1 MNVRSVDERTAILL
15 ITAIAVI
22 DRLAV
27 LWQPMRYD
35 ESVTWAY
42 FVGRSW
48 STIVSSYQFPNNH
61 VFFSLLAKMTSSV
74 APFQPWALRLPAF
87 LAGVAVV
94 ALTWAVGRRFA
105 TPAVGLLGA
114 ALAAGSTT
122 LVLYSTNARG
132 YSLVVALFL
141 ALLLLADRLRS
152 SRRLSHW
159 ATFVVMGAVGLYTI
173 PVMLYPLGIVVV
185 WLLLASRQTSGAER
199 RGLGIRT
206 VVAALAAGALALVC
220 YVPIIRN
227 AGLGALAGNKFVEPS
242 PWPTFI
248 ADIPRHLVET
258 MLTWS
263 SPFPWWAAPLLL
275 LLAVAGLRRIEPAS
289 RPSLVL
295 ASALWCG
302 VLLVATHRAPF
313 VRVWLFLLPL
323 FHLAVAR
330 GIVRVARRTRIHHAL
345 VSPTAATALAA
356 LVASLALLGDTVRRS
371 GDTGA
376 FRSAR
381 EVTERLKDS
390 LRPGDRVLAP
400 IPTNGPLLY
409 YFRARG
415 LDTALLNTPPESTR
429 RAFLVLDPARGRT
442 LDWAISVGMID
453 PAAYATPILLLR
465 REDVELWSSDRR

>member
-22 DRLAV
+22 GRLAV

-42 FVGRSW
+42 FVGRPW

-61 VFFSLLAKMTSSV
+61 VFFSLLAKVTSSV

-94 ALTWAVGRRFA
+94 PLTWAVGRRFA
-105 TPAVGLLGA
+105 TPAIGLLGA

-141 ALLLLADRLRS
+141 VLLLLADHLRTS
-152 SRRLSHW
+152 QQLSRW
-159 ATFVVMGAVGLYTI
+159 ATFAVVGAVGLYTI
-173 PVMLYPLGIVVV
+173 PVMLYPLGVVVV
-185 WLLLASRQTSGAER
+185 WLLLAARQSSGAER
-199 RGLGIRT
+199 LALAIRA
-206 VVAALAAGALALVC
+206 VVAALTAGALALLC

-227 AGLGALAGNKFVEPS
+227 AGLGALAGNKFVEAS
-242 PWPTFI
+242 AWPTFI
-248 ADIPRHLVET
+248 ADIPRHLAEMVV
-258 MLTWS
+258 TWS
-263 SPFPWWAAPLLL
+263 SPFPWWAALLL
-275 LLAVAGLRRIEPAS
+275 VPLAVAGLRRIEPAS

-302 VLLVATHRAPF
+302 ALLLVTHRAPF

-330 GIVRVARRTRIHHAL
+330 GIVRVARRTRVHLAL
-345 VSPTAATALAA
+345 VSPTAAIALAA
-356 LVASLALLGDTVRRS
+356 LVATLTLLGDTVRRS

-409 YFRARG
+409 YFSARG

-442 LDWAISVGMID
+442 LDWAVSVGMID

-465 REDVELWSSDRR
+465 RADVELWSSDRR

>member
-22 DRLAV
+22 ARLAM

-61 VFFSLLAKMTSSV
+61 VFFSLLAKLTSSV
-74 APFQPWALRLPAF
+74 APFEPWALRLPAF
-87 LAGVAVV
+87 LAGVAVIP
-94 ALTWAVGRRFA
+94 LTWAVGRRFVS
-105 TPAVGLLGA
+105 PAIGLIGA
-114 ALAAGSTT
+114 AFAAGSTT

-132 YSLVVALFL
+132 YTLVVALFL

-159 ATFVVMGAVGLYTI
+159 ATFAALGAVGLYTI

-185 WLLLASRQTSGAER
+185 WLLLSSRQASGAER
-199 RGLGIRT
+199 WELAIRA
-206 VVAALAAGALALVC
+206 VAAALAAGALALLF
-220 YVPIIRN
+220 YVPIIRS
-227 AGLGALAGNKFVEPS
+227 AGLSALAGNKFVEPS
-242 PWPTFI
+242 PWPTFVE
-248 ADIPRHLVET
+248 DIPRHFAET
-258 MLTWS
+258 MLTWA
-263 SPFPWWAAPLLL
+263 SPFPWWAAPLVV

-302 VLLVATHRAPF
+302 ALLVATHRAPF

-323 FHLAVAR
+323 FQLAVAR
-330 GIVRVARRTRIHHAL
+330 GIVRVARRTRVHHAL
-345 VSPTAATALAA
+345 VSPTAAIALAA
-356 LVASLALLGDTVRRS
+356 LVATLTLMRDTVRRS
-371 GDTGA
+371 SDTGA

-381 EVTERLKDS
+381 DVTERLKDS

-409 YFRARG
+409 YFSASG
-415 LDTALLNTPPESTR
+415 LDTALLNTSPESTR
-429 RAFLVLDPARGRT
+429 RAFLVLDPARGRS
-442 LDWAISVGMID
+442 LDWAVSVGMID
-453 PAAYATPILLLR
+453 PAAYATPVLLLR